1 MFILDFFLGGLM
13 DQFIEA
19 HPDAVYHNA
28 RGTVALTGYDGILGY
43 RTDGDYKTREDLTD
57 DQVAWLD
64 AHPDFDW
71 DKECEEAKKVADAI
85 KADGWTFA
93 SHTWGHIRVGDKPI
107 ETIQADTEKWL
118 SVAGPP
124 LRGRNRGTAHR
135 RKRYHHLCTWTGSFR
150 LARLHDGQ

>member
-1 MFILDFFLGGLM
+1 MTRCLRLYPADGSVYRS
-13 DQFIEA
+13 A
-19 HPDAVYHNA
+19 SDAVYHNA

-93 SHTWGHIRVGDKPI
+93 SHTWGHIRVGDNRSRRSRRIP
-107 ETIQADTEKWL
+107 
-118 SVAGPP
+118 
-124 LRGRNRGTAHR
+124 RNG
-135 RKRYHHLCTWTGSFR
+135 
-150 LARLHDGQ
+150 